1 MRTPTTDHPV
11 FYHPV
16 IPLVTVRSMNDV
28 DVIGDGLVDGGLP
41 VAEVALRS
49 KHAVDAI
56 RHLSARG
63 DVLVGAG
70 TVLTVAQAEEALD
83 AGARFV
89 VTPGLD
95 PDVVRHVLAA
105 GVPII
110 PGVLT
115 PTEVQAA
122 ARMGLNRVKLFPA
135 DAVDAAACLR
145 AYASVYPAMRFMP
158 SGGIELANV
167 TRYLSFTSVFAVS
180 GSWIPAVVH
189 DGAVSVAGACRAAVA
204 ASEAAR
210 PR

>member
-95 PDVVRHVLAA
+95 PDVVRHVLAHST
-105 GVPII
+105 VH
-110 PGVLT
+110 VLT
-115 PTEVQAA
+115 SAPVE
-122 ARMGLNRVKLFPA
+122 
-135 DAVDAAACLR
+135 
-145 AYASVYPAMRFMP
+145 
-158 SGGIELANV
+158 
-167 TRYLSFTSVFAVS
+167 
-180 GSWIPAVVH
+180 
-189 DGAVSVAGACRAAVA
+189 
-204 ASEAAR
+204 
-210 PR
+210 